1 MHRRH
6 VVTGME
12 SRIFTRIFHHY
23 ALSCYILHMQYA
35 ILSFFRNLETPLV
48 NTLANALSMLG
59 EEGVM
64 IFIMLIVYYVWDKRA
79 GFCVLSS
86 LIGPALVTLS
96 DLLGRTVLSPSELPA
111 GIFMAV
117 IGVPFFIFL
126 LLRRLK

>member
-1 MHRRH
+1 MDVLALGDEMAASMGYRPIRIRMTLILTASLMASSA
-6 VVTGME
+6 VTFSGLLGFVGLVTPHIAFFLSSGK
-12 SRIFTRIFHHY
+12 SRQ
-23 ALSCYILHMQYA
+23 ALI
-35 ILSFFRNLETPLV
+35 
-48 NTLANALSMLG
+48 
-59 EEGVM
+59 
-64 IFIMLIVYYVWDKRA
+64 
-79 GFCVLSS
+79 LSS